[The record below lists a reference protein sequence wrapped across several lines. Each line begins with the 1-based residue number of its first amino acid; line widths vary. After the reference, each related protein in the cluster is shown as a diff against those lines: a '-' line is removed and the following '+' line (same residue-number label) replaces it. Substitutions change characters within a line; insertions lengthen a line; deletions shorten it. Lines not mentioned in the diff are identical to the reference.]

1 MAFTESNLSA
11 LQGTA
16 NSLFSVGGFIGCF
29 ASVWLNERRGRRWS
43 IFVGCVLSALGS
55 GISAGSVNIAMFIV
69 GRFVVGLGVGHL
81 LVLIPL
87 YQSEIA
93 PHTHR
98 GLFVG
103 LHGVML
109 CVG

>member
-1 MAFTESNLSA
+1 MQLTL
-11 LQGTA
+11 
-16 NSLFSVGGFIGCF
+16 
-29 ASVWLNERRGRRWS
+29 
-43 IFVGCVLSALGS
+43 
-55 GISAGSVNIAMFIV
+55 IAMV
-69 GRFVVGLGVGHL
+69 AYVPSDRNL
-81 LVLIPL
+81 LVMIPL
-87 YQSEIA
+87 YQSEVS

>member
-1 MAFTESNLSA
+1 MAA
-11 LQGTA
+11 LQGTINA
-16 NSLFSVGGFIGCF
+16 LFSVGGFIGCF
-29 ASVWLNERRGRRWS
+29 MSVWLNESKGRLWG
-43 IFVGCVLSALGS
+43 IFAGCVLSALGS
-55 GISAGSVNIAMFIV
+55 ALAAGSVHIAMFIV
-69 GRFVVGLGVGHL
+69 ARFITGLGVGHL